1 MWVVNLFKRENVM
14 EKVWLKNYPKEV
26 AAQVDI
32 DRWGT
37 LCDIFDRSVERFAN
51 HKGFTSVR
59 LSLIHI

>member
-37 LCDIFDRSVERFAN
+37 LCDIFDRSVER
-51 HKGFTSVR
+51 